1 MFHCCTKVIAATS
14 CEGYIYVF
22 FSRHCQLR
30 KKWILFE
37 SVAPSVVLPVVILS
51 LSHLV
56 LEILI
61 AEVLRPQV
69 VLAVSAGPKTTL
81 NDGLISSVMFPIS
94 ILYIIAP
101 YVRNVLFLK
110 IYLQCFQENYFEH
123 TEQQ

>member
-1 MFHCCTKVIAATS
+1 
-14 CEGYIYVF
+14 
-22 FSRHCQLR
+22 LR

-56 LEILI
+56 SEILI

-94 ILYIIAP
+94 ILYIIAS
-101 YVRNVLFLK
+101 YVRNVLFKK